1 MSTYL
6 SLDELIKVGQDVFV
20 SKIPISGTGYFTMQ
34 TCLSVRE
41 KFFLEKTV
49 LFLKCFEEIDEGFRH
64 KLYKYISQEQY
75 KTNLEDKLIIALE
88 RFDESEKAVILFK
101 FFVAHV
107 NKEIEYQ
114 EFLRYLYV
122 IDKVDFHSLEIFKQF
137 YSSNQEITNDSR
149 LNSFAF
155 LGLLKLTPKSD
166 IMAFGKNDFGS
177 KFLKILDLVT

>member
-1 MSTYL
+1 M
-6 SLDELIKVGQDVFV
+6 KVGQDVFV

-34 TCLSVRE
+34 TCFSVRE

-49 LFLKCFEEIDEGFRH
+49 LFLKCFEDIDESFRH
-64 KLYKYISQEQY
+64 QLYKYIAHEQY
-75 KTNLEDKLIIALE
+75 KQDLEDRLIIALD
-88 RFDESEKAVILFK
+88 RFDDSEKAVALFK

-107 NKEIEYQ
+107 NKEIEHQ

-122 IDKVDFHSLEIFKQF
+122 LDKVDLHSLETFKEF
-137 YSSNQEITNDSR
+137 YSSNKELTSDSR

-155 LGLLKLTPKSD
+155 LGLLQLMSKSD

-177 KFLKILDLVT
+177 KFLKILELVT